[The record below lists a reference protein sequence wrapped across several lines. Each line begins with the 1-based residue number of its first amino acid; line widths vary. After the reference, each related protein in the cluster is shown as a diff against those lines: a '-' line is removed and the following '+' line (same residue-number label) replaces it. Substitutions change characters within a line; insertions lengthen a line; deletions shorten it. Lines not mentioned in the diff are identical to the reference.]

1 MFTTP
6 KGLFKLTVMFFELT
20 NLPVTFQMIIN
31 EILWDSIN
39 SGEVVSFIDD
49 VIVVTEKEEKH
60 GKVVEEI
67 MKRLAENNFV
77 YEAKEV

>member
-1 MFTTP
+1 VFTTS

-49 VIVVTEKEEKH
+49 VIVVTEKEKH

>member
-1 MFTTP
+1 
-6 KGLFKLTVMFFELT
+6 MFFELT